1 MGVIPDTQRPCTET
15 GLADMPGAANGAANP
30 ESFWQRFAR
39 ALDGYL
45 IDRSR
50 QALPATTLRRSRRDI
65 DRCRRLLHAAGM
77 TAAQASIGSGRFP
90 RM

>member
-1 MGVIPDTQRPCTET
+1 MGVIPGTQRPRNET
-15 GLADMPGAANGAANP
+15 RLANMLDAANGAANP

-65 DRCRRLLHAAGM
+65 DRCRRLLHAAGV
-77 TAAQASIGSGRFP
+77 TGAEASIGSGRFS